1 MQTAEGAMPPARG
14 TIEDIAARLG
24 RDHGRQIDRFMAQ
37 PAWHGNANAAQ
48 EPAAESS
55 VLARIIFWTCAGLTL
70 LTGAMLFTVHLF
82 GAEIA
87 RAGFSADATKRQI
100 VIGNDVL
107 DVPGNVI
114 RFRAQRRAQN
124 LERLDLYFFW
134 PEMTGYSDRLSAEFD
149 RPSINP
155 AILFVTIEPRSMT
168 QDMTGRIEPIYSKFM
183 EGPETDA
190 GHGLKRRALS
200 AAGGFAGE
208 ELWYEAESPYPFAAR
223 CVRSDDPTATPYC
236 LRDFHAG
243 QDLSVTYRFHRSLIG
258 EWMTLDRAVRAEIN
272 AMVAD

>member
-1 MQTAEGAMPPARG
+1 MPAAEGAMPPARV
-14 TIEDIAARLG
+14 TIEDVAARLG
-24 RDHGRQIDRFMAQ
+24 RDHGRQIDRFISQQVRHA
-37 PAWHGNANAAQ
+37 NANAAKDDA
-48 EPAAESS
+48 PGTS

-70 LTGAMLFTVHLF
+70 LSGAMLFTVHLF

-87 RAGFSADATKRQI
+87 RAGFSTDATKRQI

-107 DVPGNVI
+107 DVPGNII

-134 PEMTGYSDRLSAEFD
+134 PEMTGYSDRLSPEFD

-155 AILFVTIEPRSMT
+155 AILFVTVEPRTMT

-190 GHGLKRRALS
+190 GNGLKRRALS
-200 AAGGFAGE
+200 ASGGFAGE
-208 ELWYEAESPYPFAAR
+208 ELWYEADSPYPFTAR
-223 CVRSDDPTATPYC
+223 CVRSDDPSATPYC

-243 QDLSVTYRFHRSLIG
+243 HDLSVTYRFHRALIG
-258 EWMTLDRAVRAEIN
+258 QWMALDRAIRAEIN